1 MAGSRSLSYFQI
13 GNEGATRG
21 TPVAATRQLYPD
33 VSSAFN
39 VDWGYTF
46 HEGRVSATRTPISYG
61 TRQSERVEINYST
74 PGDTGISFDE
84 LPFLLQFPA
93 GITPTGSTAVT
104 WAFSN
109 GGTASGT
116 ASSFTIEFGDDVQNY
131 EAEYCMASRI
141 NLSGDADGM
150 TQASA
155 DFFGR
160 QSTKS
165 SKTALSPLSP
175 VSIPSYLWTVAFGTA
190 FAALDAATSIP
201 NFLRSWEVD
210 YTTGWMPHFYADGL
224 DYFGQALESGH
235 VMGNVNLTVD
245 SNSTAI
251 SQFYD
256 KGEAGT
262 TDFVRLE
269 ATGPTIA
276 GGTAYSA
283 IIETAVVW
291 ENVTPLGG
299 EIDGQNLYEV
309 SGTIIYDATG
319 GQSIGGTVVNS
330 VADLDS

>member
-13 GNEGATRG
+13 GTEGATRG

-61 TRQSERVEINYST
+61 TRQYERIEINYRT
-74 PGDTGISFDE
+74 PDDTGISFDE

-93 GITPTGSTAVT
+93 GITPSGSTAIT

-109 GGTASGT
+109 GGTATGT
-116 ASSFTIEFGDDVQNY
+116 AASYTIEFGDDVQAY
-131 EAEYCMASRI
+131 EAEYAMASRI
-141 NLSGDADGM
+141 RLSGDADGM
-150 TQASA
+150 TQAEA

-160 QSTKS
+160 QATKAT
-165 SKTALSPLSP
+165 KTAFSPLSP

-190 FAALDAATSIP
+190 FTALDAATAVP
-201 NFLRSWEVD
+201 NFLREWELE
-210 YTTGWMPHFYADGL
+210 YTTGWMPHFYADGA

-235 VMGNVNLTVD
+235 VMGNVRLVVD
-245 SNSTAI
+245 SNSTAV

-256 KGEAGT
+256 KGAAGT

-269 ATGPTIA
+269 ATGATIA

-283 IIETAVVW
+283 ILETAVVW
-291 ENVTPLGG
+291 DNVTPLGS
-299 EIDGQNLYEV
+299 EIDGENTYEV
-309 SGTIIYDATG
+309 EGTIIYDATG
-319 GQSIGGTVVNS
+319 GQSIGGTVVCTTTGLG
-330 VADLDS
+330 A